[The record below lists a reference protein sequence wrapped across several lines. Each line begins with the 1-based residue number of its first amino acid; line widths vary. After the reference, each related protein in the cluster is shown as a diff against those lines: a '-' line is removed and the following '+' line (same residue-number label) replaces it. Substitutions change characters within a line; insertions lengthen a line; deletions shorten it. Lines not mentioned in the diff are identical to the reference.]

1 MFYTNSQ
8 SELPNVTSSEYYTG
22 NRPGGKNDNNSKN
35 GNLSKTTTTQSMTDR
50 SNSSNNIGS
59 SASENTSLAL
69 EVKQQQDVSETPR
82 QVVQLPFGLEG
93 KFTVKPAF
101 LQVVR
106 KIKGVDPSKTVFTY
120 KEVSNIHTLIMI
132 MTN

>member
-1 MFYTNSQ
+1 
-8 SELPNVTSSEYYTG
+8 
-22 NRPGGKNDNNSKN
+22 
-35 GNLSKTTTTQSMTDR
+35 MTDR